1 MARTLTRSAI
11 VPFSQEQMFDLV
23 NDIERYPAFLPNCT
37 NAQILKRSA
46 NTVEA
51 ELTLS
56 KAGLEYQFSTRNT
69 LERPSKMGLTLL
81 SGPFR
86 TFEGVWNF
94 QPLTEGTEVKFTLS
108 FEFSNFLLNMTA
120 SKWME
125 EQASEQVD
133 VICQRAH
140 TLYGGTK

>member
-1 MARTLTRSAI
+1 
-11 VPFSQEQMFDLV
+11 MFDLV
-23 NDIERYPAFLPNCT
+23 NDIESYPAFLPNCT
-37 NAQILKRSA
+37 NARILKQTQSMI
-46 NTVEA
+46 EA

-56 KAGLEYQFSTRNT
+56 KAGIEYQFSTRNS
-69 LERPSKMGLTLL
+69 LERPTKMGLTLL
-81 SGPFR
+81 SGPFK
-86 TFEGVWNF
+86 TFDGVWSFN
-94 QPLTEGTEVKFTLS
+94 PLSQGTEVQFTLT

-140 TLYGGTK
+140 QIYGVAQ

>member
-1 MARTLTRSAI
+1 MARTLKRSAI
-11 VPFSQEQMFDLV
+11 VPFTQEQMFDLV
-23 NDIERYPAFLPNCT
+23 NDIESYPAFLPNCT
-37 NAQILKRSA
+37 NAQILKQSDSMI
-46 NTVEA
+46 EA

-56 KAGLEYQFSTRNT
+56 KAGLEYQFSTQNT
-69 LERPSKMGLTLL
+69 LERPTKMGLTLL
-81 SGPFR
+81 SGPFK
-86 TFEGVWNF
+86 TFDGVWSFN
-94 QPLTEGTEVKFTLS
+94 PLSQGTEVQFTLT

-140 TLYGGTK
+140 QIYGAAK

>member
-1 MARTLTRSAI
+1 MARTLKRSAI
-11 VPFSQEQMFDLV
+11 VPFTQEQMFDLV
-23 NDIERYPAFLPNCT
+23 NDIESYPAFLPNCT
-37 NAQILKRSA
+37 NAQILKQTQSMI
-46 NTVEA
+46 EA

-56 KAGLEYQFSTRNT
+56 KAGLEYQFSTRNS
-69 LERPSKMGLTLL
+69 LERPTKMGLTLL
-81 SGPFR
+81 SGPFK
-86 TFEGVWNF
+86 TFDGVWSFN
-94 QPLTEGTEVKFTLS
+94 PLSQGTEVQFTLT

-140 TLYGGTK
+140 QIYGGAQ

>member
-1 MARTLTRSAI
+1 MI
-11 VPFSQEQMFDLV
+11 
-23 NDIERYPAFLPNCT
+23 
-37 NAQILKRSA
+37 
-46 NTVEA
+46 EA

-56 KAGLEYQFSTRNT
+56 KAGLEYQFSTRNS
-69 LERPSKMGLTLL
+69 LERPNKMGLTLL
-81 SGPFR
+81 SGPFK
-86 TFEGVWNF
+86 TFDGVWSF
-94 QPLTEGTEVKFTLS
+94 TPLSQGTEVQFTLT

-140 TLYGGTK
+140 QIYGGAK

>member
-1 MARTLTRSAI
+1 MARTLKRSAI
-11 VPFSQEQMFDLV
+11 VPFTQEQMFDLV
-23 NDIERYPAFLPNCT
+23 NDIESYPAFLPNCT
-37 NAQILKRSA
+37 NAQILKQSED
-46 NTVEA
+46 TIEA

-56 KAGLEYQFSTRNT
+56 KAGLEYQFSTRNS
-69 LERPSKMGLTLL
+69 LERPTKMGLTLL
-81 SGPFR
+81 SGPFK
-86 TFEGVWNF
+86 TFEGIWCF
-94 QPLTEGTEVKFTLS
+94 KPLSNGTEVQFTLT

-140 TLYGGTK
+140 QIYGGA